1 MNKAQL
7 RAALANEI
15 QDESYSSL
23 QLDDWIHQAALRTAG
38 EVKLPDLKR
47 LGSVTTVVDQAYATL
62 AELNGG
68 FSGRLSRVLNYDLE
82 VYPSL
87 DLLADAYA
95 SITGN
100 EGMDSAGELEAVA
113 LEGRN
118 LWYQYIPETPVTLAL
133 IYYQNPPAL
142 STDTEEPSYIPEE
155 LHYRL
160 LVNGAAFLIFNQIE
174 DGEDDGKVN
183 TNVHFNASFSWD
195 NKHSGIN
202 ALRAWVSRNRVPHV
216 SSRWDA

>member
-1 MNKAQL
+1 MNKAKL

-15 QDESYSSL
+15 QDESYSSA
-23 QLDDWIHQAALRTAG
+23 QLDDFIHQAALRTAG

-47 LGSVTTVVDQAYATL
+47 LGSVSTIAGQAYAPLT
-62 AELNGG
+62 NVSGG

-95 SITGN
+95 SKTGN
-100 EGMDSAGELEAVA
+100 ESMDSAGELEAVA

-118 LWYQYIPETPVTLAL
+118 LWYQYIPETSASLAL
-133 IYYQNPPAL
+133 IYYQNPPVL
-142 STDTEEPSYIPEE
+142 SSDNDEPDWLPEE
-155 LHYRL
+155 VHYRC
-160 LVNGAAFLIFNQIE
+160 LVNGAAFLIYNQKE

-183 TNVHFNASFSWD
+183 TRIHFDASFNWNS
-195 NKHSGIN
+195 KHSGIN
-202 ALRAWVSRNRVPHV
+202 ATRAWVSRNRVPHV
-216 SSRWDA
+216 SSCWDA